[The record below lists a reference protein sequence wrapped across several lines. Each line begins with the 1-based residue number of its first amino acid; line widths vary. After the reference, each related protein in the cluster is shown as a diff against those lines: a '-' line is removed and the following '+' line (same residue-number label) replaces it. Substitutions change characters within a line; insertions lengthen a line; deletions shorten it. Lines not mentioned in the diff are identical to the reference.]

1 MTKKMGC
8 KSHIKLS
15 VIRNAQLLVINE
27 MEAKHNHVV
36 SKVEFAHYIQNRA
49 MKRADEATKTQVEE
63 MIKAKANPRLIL
75 NFLTEKTESLED
87 VKAIHNFKR
96 NLKLRGEI

>member
-1 MTKKMGC
+1 
-8 KSHIKLS
+8 
-15 VIRNAQLLVINE
+15 
-27 MEAKHNHVV
+27 
-36 SKVEFAHYIQNRA
+36 